1 MAESFKGARLAP
13 FVKAGQ
19 YDALMLFKDA
29 GLVAASAAATVAA
42 AAKVVDVGTGLFKAC
57 MILDVS
63 ALEIASNDEIFDIVI
78 QGSPDA
84 AFTATGVV
92 ELAQLSLSAAEV
104 KRTDCNRDDTAGRYK
119 LYFDNEFDGSLYRY
133 IRVYTAVG
141 GAVATGINYSA
152 YAVPME

>member
-1 MAESFKGARLAP
+1 MAESVKGARLAP
-13 FVKAGQ
+13 FVKAGR

-104 KRTDCNRDDTAGRYK
+104 KRTDCNRDDAEGRYK

-133 IRVYTAVG
+133 IRVYTVVD